1 MSKPRACTDIK
12 TQHHVRG
19 FLGLAGYYRRFIKYY
34 ASIAAPLSCLLQKDG
49 FKWGTV
55 EAAAFDAL
63 KHQLSHAPI
72 LGLPN
77 FDDTFV
83 VEADTSSKGVPNQV
97 ADTLSRMYEEDEGIT
112 ASFMAMSR
120 PSVGLVN
127 DLKNEN
133 ETLEELHQLHG
144 KLDREERLDE
154 FRREQGLML
163 YQVVIISEPRM
174 RKSVD
179 DFIRKCLV
187 CQQTKYSTQAT
198 RGLLQPLPTPTAVW
212 EEVSMYFIT
221 GLPTFKG
228 LTVIFMVV
236 DWFSKYAHFG
246 TLPTSFNA
254 PKVVELFMEIV
265 VKNHGFPKTIVY
277 DRDPIC

>member
-1 MSKPRACTDIK
+1 M
-12 TQHHVRG
+12 G
-19 FLGLAGYYRRFIKYY
+19 F
-34 ASIAAPLSCLLQKDG
+34 D
-49 FKWGTV
+49 
-55 EAAAFDAL
+55 
-63 KHQLSHAPI
+63 
-72 LGLPN
+72 
-77 FDDTFV
+77 FV
-83 VEADTSSKGVPNQV
+83 IEYKLGVPNQV

-163 YQVVIISEPRM
+163 YQVVIISEPKRNA
-174 RKSVD
+174 KSSVD

-228 LTVIFMVV
+228 LRHIIFMSRTG
-236 DWFSKYAHFG
+236 FLKYLHINRQALLEPKIQNH
-246 TLPTSFNA
+246 PQNA
-254 PKVVELFMEIV
+254 GINGAGQMTE
-265 VKNHGFPKTIVY
+265 VKGHS
-277 DRDPIC
+277 